1 MTTIIG
7 LVSDAA
13 YNSMREPAPPTSYVH
28 LGLAPV
34 SLTISVH
41 VASGHSARVAGA
53 VAKTL
58 TTLNPDLA
66 FSFRTL
72 DDQVSSTLTQDRVLA
87 MLSGFFGSLA
97 LLIAALGIYGV
108 AAEASHDAAPKSAS
122 VWRSAPRRS
131 PWSAWLCH
139 AWPLVAVGV
148 LAGAAFSLWA
158 SQFIGALLYGLTP
171 RDPMTLAGAAT
182 VLAMV
187 AAVAASVPAWRA
199 SRIDPAEVLRDS

>member
-1 MTTIIG
+1 MQLMAAYGIQMRDGRDFDASDVANARPVAIVNEAFARRFFSGAPAIGRTYSSVDGGMTTIIG

-108 AAEASHDAAPKSAS
+108 AADASHDAAPKSAS

-139 AWPLVAVGV
+139 AWPR
-148 LAGAAFSLWA
+148 S
-158 SQFIGALLYGLTP
+158 SQ
-171 RDPMTLAGAAT
+171 
-182 VLAMV
+182 
-187 AAVAASVPAWRA
+187 
-199 SRIDPAEVLRDS
+199 